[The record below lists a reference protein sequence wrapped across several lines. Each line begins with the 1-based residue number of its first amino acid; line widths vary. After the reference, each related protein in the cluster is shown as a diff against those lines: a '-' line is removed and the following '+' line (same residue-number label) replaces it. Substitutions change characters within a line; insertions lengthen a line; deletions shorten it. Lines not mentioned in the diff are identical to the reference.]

1 VTRFY
6 LTAALRDW
14 PVGLV
19 FALMCIVLWLLAGE
33 TPQ

>member
-1 VTRFY
+1 MTRFY

-19 FALMCIVLWLLAGE
+19 LALMCLVIYVFAGE
-33 TPQ
+33 TP